1 MRIYLKGK
9 GAEISEENTPEGLVK
24 DLKQVIEAST
34 IIWKDDSVKD
44 AGIKKINFQISFKH
58 ILSVNL
64 TVDFHLFECT

>member
-34 IIWKDDSVKD
+34 IIWKDDTVKD
-44 AGIKKINFQISFKH
+44 AGIKKIKSLISF
-58 ILSVNL
+58 
-64 TVDFHLFECT
+64 